1 MPIEDRKRD
10 LELIEATLAL
20 RSPAMARALGISP
33 RLLWDLTHNN
43 EIPHI
48 RVGNGKRQTLL
59 YPVAEVQAWL
69 RSRSQHQKA
78 VQP

>member
-1 MPIEDRKRD
+1 MSIDGWKFGLDQIEG
-10 LELIEATLAL
+10 TLAL
-20 RSPAMARALGISP
+20 RSQAMAKALGISP
-33 RLLWDLTHNN
+33 RLLWDLTHSN
-43 EIPHI
+43 EIPHV

-69 RSRSQHQKA
+69 RQRSQHQKA